1 MQIAV
6 DSIDIISGARV
17 VDPADQDMLTL
28 NIKAVGLLH
37 PISVCANQA
46 VAGRYNMISGRNRLS
61 AVKTLEWPLIDAIVK
76 TYSEAQA
83 MMAELGENLCRSDY
97 TVIERADAVKRYAD
111 LVAATYPGLKEHL
124 QSHARQDA
132 NLREGKK
139 KKAAADADLAA
150 QPSPV
155 DVVAGKLGTTPR
167 RVYEQI
173 QLAGQFT
180 DEEKVV
186 LRDRKLSAQRLN
198 AMAKLPSEDKVAA
211 INLIASGMSYA
222 QAMTDVLGDAYT
234 DDGEDDDPIS
244 DEDFLASCPARKH
257 ASKIRF
263 DADALLYRRIQKQR
277 VAFSKRIGWAATKGK
292 VAEMGVYTRRLMLF
306 LEAKHPRD
314 WLHCPNCV
322 HGQAKGGSVCQYCK
336 GGGYQLG

>member
-167 RVYEQI
+167 RVY
-173 QLAGQFT
+173 
-180 DEEKVV
+180 
-186 LRDRKLSAQRLN
+186 
-198 AMAKLPSEDKVAA
+198 DKVAA